1 MQANKFER
9 QNRYVEKLKA
19 EGLKRFQFWMKPEE
33 KEYLMQ
39 VLDNLRNGKS
49 IDIKESDSPDAAK
62 INQLI
67 LNGHFH
73 IEKKPVNSQAY
84 FHDLLNTPNRFWNN
98 PLPDAMLVVSDR
110 LLRTKKWRAVYL
122 KGLGA
127 FPVVWSIIFALTRYV
142 DGDMALKQPKRR
154 KINLLEYDFELLIK
168 SIVGR
173 VAMRAEDSWKGTPLG
188 FITYPLRVESRLVPA
203 NIINEFPKGIL
214 TVVVDPAGKLKATNA
229 NCDNIE
235 QITAWRITPP
245 VMTDADRRQG
255 WNPYMLALA
264 ELFKD

>member
-49 IDIKESDSPDAAK
+49 IDIKE
-62 INQLI
+62 
-67 LNGHFH
+67 
-73 IEKKPVNSQAY
+73 
-84 FHDLLNTPNRFWNN
+84 
-98 PLPDAMLVVSDR
+98 
-110 LLRTKKWRAVYL
+110 KWRAVYL

-173 VAMRAEDSWKGTPLG
+173 AAMRAEDSWKGTPLG

>member
-73 IEKKPVNSQAY
+73 IEKKPV
-84 FHDLLNTPNRFWNN
+84 R
-98 PLPDAMLVVSDR
+98 PLKYS
-110 LLRTKKWRAVYL
+110 K
-122 KGLGA
+122 
-127 FPVVWSIIFALTRYV
+127 
-142 DGDMALKQPKRR
+142 
-154 KINLLEYDFELLIK
+154 
-168 SIVGR
+168 
-173 VAMRAEDSWKGTPLG
+173 
-188 FITYPLRVESRLVPA
+188 
-203 NIINEFPKGIL
+203 
-214 TVVVDPAGKLKATNA
+214 
-229 NCDNIE
+229 
-235 QITAWRITPP
+235 
-245 VMTDADRRQG
+245 
-255 WNPYMLALA
+255 
-264 ELFKD
+264 

>member
-49 IDIKESDSPDAAK
+49 IDIKESDYPDAAK

-173 VAMRAEDSWKGTPLG
+173 AAMRAEDSWKGTPLG

-203 NIINEFPKGIL
+203 SIINEFPKGIL